1 MLITNEY
8 KGLKIFSYENFYV
21 ELGKKII
28 DKNYKSIN
36 ILKDTKRNYVA
47 EIMIDNKNYIFKEP
61 RNEYIIPQRKVLSL
75 LKKGE
80 ALTTLINVNQVI
92 EKEKIKGFARPLL
105 AIVKRKKGMI
115 IYSALVLEKIE
126 SNNKRELDKMVEVM
140 KKVHEAGYYHGD
152 CNPSNFMSSKSGMK
166 ILDSQGKKMW
176 FGNYRAHYDMLTMK
190 LDSYQEMKYPYKKN
204 FFYYLALS
212 LKKIKR
218 LKFIKKIKEKK
229 SLLREK
235 GWKI

>member
-80 ALTTLINVNQVI
+80 ALTTLINVNHLI
-92 EKEKIKGFARPLL
+92 EKEKIKEFARPLL

-152 CNPSNFMSSKSGMK
+152 CNPSNFMSSKKGMK

-190 LDSYQEMKYPYKKN
+190 LDSYQEMKYPYKRN

>member
-61 RNEYIIPQRKVLSL
+61 KNEYIIPQRKVLSL

-80 ALTTLINVNQVI
+80 ALTTLINVNHLI

-152 CNPSNFMSSKSGMK
+152 CNPSNFISSKNGMK

-190 LDSYQEMKYPYKKN
+190 LDSYQEMKYTYKKN

>member
-80 ALTTLINVNQVI
+80 ALTTLINVNHLI
-92 EKEKIKGFARPLL
+92 EKEKIKEFARPLL

-152 CNPSNFMSSKSGMK
+152 CNPSNFMSSKNGMK

-190 LDSYQEMKYPYKKN
+190 LDSYQEMKYPYKRN